1 MKGSRDNF
9 GVPDNQIISDEY
21 NKIIKAAI
29 WNLRVFQVCR

>member
-21 NKIIKAAI
+21 NKGCYLEFEGIPSM
-29 WNLRVFQVCR
+29 